1 MQAVRCHCAAPGH
14 AHRQQAKSNQW
25 LSPRLKV
32 MPSFQVSKLGCDSH
46 RMHTR
51 GGRWVACQQAA
62 GRCSSHPTC
71 PHPSPTCPS
80 LPALTGPSTFLLTHR
95 TILQPIPHPC
105 FLLPIIPCILPSI
118 FFLYIYPFIHHP
130 SMCPFFLLSIHHLS
144 IRLCSHPHIF
154 CPILCASTRLT
165 TSIETL
171 AAMPKLWDCCALS
184 QGKHS

>member
-1 MQAVRCHCAAPGH
+1 
-14 AHRQQAKSNQW
+14 
-25 LSPRLKV
+25 

-105 FLLPIIPCILPSI
+105 FLYPS
-118 FFLYIYPFIHHP
+118 FHASFHP
-130 SMCPFFLLSIHHLS
+130 SSFFTYIHSSITHPCVHSSFYLSTICPSTYAVIHTSSALYFV
-144 IRLCSHPHIF
+144 HPHDSQPLLKPWLP
-154 CPILCASTRLT
+154 CPSFGIAV
-165 TSIETL
+165 
-171 AAMPKLWDCCALS
+171 P
-184 QGKHS
+184 